1 MLNTA
6 KYLTYIFLFREK
18 YISLQYKTLTN
29 NLFYNLKFRKMAKIT
44 FNVKN
49 DVANI
54 TESEAGAFENALTP
68 RRYVELFMSAIEDV
82 VDPFTSLFAGIFLPS
97 VVGVW
102 TKDFEDAAKI
112 NYIILNGDITPCVIF
127 KNYEGKLVFLA
138 KHNYGKRA
146 LAEKVNVEDGDCL
159 FTTMK
164 DAKLYLL
171 SGADSKNATV
181 KPDEKPSGAEE
192 TSTQNVQEKIR
203 ALNKEKMECLTR
215 IRRINKELTFLNACT
230 K

>member
-1 MLNTA
+1 MLNTV

-44 FNVKN
+44 FSVKN

-82 VDPFTSLFAGIFLPS
+82 VDPVTSLFAGIFLPS
-97 VVGVW
+97 IVGVW

-127 KNYEGKLVFLA
+127 KNYEGKLVFLV

-171 SGADSKNATV
+171 SGADSKNDTV
-181 KPDEKPSGAEE
+181 KPDEKPSAPEE
-192 TSTQNVQEKIR
+192 PSVQEKIR

-215 IRRINKELTFLNACT
+215 IRKINKELTALNGCT

>member
-44 FNVKN
+44 FSVKN

-54 TESEAGAFENALTP
+54 AESEAGAFENALTP

-82 VDPFTSLFAGIFLPS
+82 VDPVTSLFAGIFLPS

-171 SGADSKNATV
+171 NGFTPEKTEEPEQDNV
-181 KPDEKPSGAEE
+181 KKDEEEKPSI
-192 TSTQNVQEKIR
+192 QDRID
-203 ALNKEKMECLTR
+203 ALNKEKMQCLTR
-215 IRRINKELTFLNACT
+215 IRQINKELSKLQ
-230 K
+230 

>member
-1 MLNTA
+1 
-6 KYLTYIFLFREK
+6 
-18 YISLQYKTLTN
+18 
-29 NLFYNLKFRKMAKIT
+29 MAKIT

-54 TESEAGAFENALTP
+54 TESEAGAFENALTR

-82 VDPFTSLFAGIFLPS
+82 VDPFTSLFTGIFLPS

-127 KNYEGKLVFLA
+127 RNYEDKLVFLV
-138 KHNYGKRA
+138 KHNYGKHA

-171 SGADSKNATV
+171 SGADNKNTAA
-181 KPDEKPSGAEE
+181 KPDKTPSA
-192 TSTQNVQEKIR
+192 SDDNHIQDVQEKIR

-215 IRRINKELTFLNACT
+215 IRKINKELTALNGCT

>member
-1 MLNTA
+1 
-6 KYLTYIFLFREK
+6 
-18 YISLQYKTLTN
+18 
-29 NLFYNLKFRKMAKIT
+29 MAKIT

-54 TESEAGAFENALTP
+54 NESEAGAFENALTP
-68 RRYVELFMSAIEDV
+68 RRYVELFMCAIEDV

-112 NYIILNGDITPCVIF
+112 NYIILDGDITPCVIF
-127 KNYEGKLVFLA
+127 KNNEGKLVFLV
-138 KHNYGKRA
+138 KHIYGKRA
-146 LAEKVNVEDGDCL
+146 VAEKVNVEDGDHL

-171 SGADSKNATV
+171 NGFTPEKAEEPKKDEE
-181 KPDEKPSGAEE
+181 EKPSM
-192 TSTQNVQEKIR
+192 QDRID
-203 ALNKEKMECLTR
+203 ALNKEKMRCLTR
-215 IRRINKELTFLNACT
+215 IRQINKELSKLQ
-230 K
+230 

>member
-1 MLNTA
+1 
-6 KYLTYIFLFREK
+6 
-18 YISLQYKTLTN
+18 
-29 NLFYNLKFRKMAKIT
+29 MAKIT

-68 RRYVELFMSAIEDV
+68 RRYIELFMSAIEDV

-102 TKDFEDAAKI
+102 TNDLEDAAKV

-127 KNYEGKLVFLA
+127 KNYEGKLVFLV
-138 KHNYGKRA
+138 KHAYGKHA
-146 LAEKVNVEDGDCL
+146 VAEKVNVEDGDCL

-171 SGADSKNATV
+171 NGFTPEKTEEPKKDNV
-181 KPDEKPSGAEE
+181 KKDEEEKPSI
-192 TSTQNVQEKIR
+192 QDRIDV
-203 ALNKEKMECLTR
+203 LNKEKMQCLTR
-215 IRRINKELTFLNACT
+215 IRQINKELSKLQ
-230 K
+230 

>member
-1 MLNTA
+1 
-6 KYLTYIFLFREK
+6 
-18 YISLQYKTLTN
+18 
-29 NLFYNLKFRKMAKIT
+29 MAKIT

-54 TESEAGAFENALTP
+54 TESETGAFENALTR

-82 VDPFTSLFAGIFLPS
+82 VDPFTSLFTGIFLPP

-102 TKDFEDAAKI
+102 PKDFEDAAKI

-127 KNYEGKLVFLA
+127 RNYEDKLVFLV
-138 KHNYGKRA
+138 KRNYGKRA

-171 SGADSKNATV
+171 SGADNKNTDV
-181 KPDEKPSGAEE
+181 KPDEKPTVSEE
-192 TSTQNVQEKIR
+192 SSVQEKIR

-215 IRRINKELTFLNACT
+215 IRKINKELTTLNGCA

>member
-1 MLNTA
+1 
-6 KYLTYIFLFREK
+6 
-18 YISLQYKTLTN
+18 
-29 NLFYNLKFRKMAKIT
+29 MAKIT

-54 TESEAGAFENALTP
+54 TESETGAFENALTP

-82 VDPFTSLFAGIFLPS
+82 VDPVTSLFAGIFLPS

-127 KNYEGKLVFLA
+127 KTRHGRLVFLV

-146 LAEKVNVEDGDCL
+146 LAEKVTVEDGDCL
-159 FTTMK
+159 FTTMNE
-164 DAKLYLL
+164 AKLYLL
-171 SGADSKNATV
+171 NGADSKNATV
-181 KPDEKPSGAEE
+181 KPEE
-192 TSTQNVQEKIR
+192 TPSTSDDNSVQEKIR

-215 IRRINKELTFLNACT
+215 IRKINKELSALNGCT

>member
-1 MLNTA
+1 
-6 KYLTYIFLFREK
+6 
-18 YISLQYKTLTN
+18 
-29 NLFYNLKFRKMAKIT
+29 MAKIT

-68 RRYVELFMSAIEDV
+68 RRYVELFMSAIDDV
-82 VDPFTSLFAGIFLPS
+82 VDPFTSLFTGIFLPS

-102 TKDFEDAAKI
+102 TKDFNDAAKI

-127 KNYEGKLVFLA
+127 KNCEGKLVFLV
-138 KHNYGKRA
+138 KHIYGKRA
-146 LAEKVNVEDGDCL
+146 VAEKVTVEDGDCL

-164 DAKLYLL
+164 EAKFYLLGGADAK
-171 SGADSKNATV
+171 SAPV
-181 KPDEKPSGAEE
+181 KPDEKSSMSDVI
-192 TSTQNVQEKIR
+192 TVQEKIR

-215 IRRINKELTFLNACT
+215 IRKINKELSALNGCT

>member
-1 MLNTA
+1 
-6 KYLTYIFLFREK
+6 
-18 YISLQYKTLTN
+18 
-29 NLFYNLKFRKMAKIT
+29 MAKIT

-54 TESEAGAFENALTP
+54 TESEAGAFENALTR

-127 KNYEGKLVFLA
+127 RNYEDKLVFLV
-138 KHNYGKRA
+138 KHNHGKHA

-171 SGADSKNATV
+171 SGADNKNAAV
-181 KPDEKPSGAEE
+181 KPDETPSA
-192 TSTQNVQEKIR
+192 SDDNHIQDVQEKIR

-215 IRRINKELTFLNACT
+215 IRKINKELTALNGCI

>member
-1 MLNTA
+1 
-6 KYLTYIFLFREK
+6 
-18 YISLQYKTLTN
+18 
-29 NLFYNLKFRKMAKIT
+29 MAKIT

-82 VDPFTSLFAGIFLPS
+82 VDPVTSLFAGIFLPS

-127 KNYEGKLVFLA
+127 KNYEGKLVFLVKRA
-138 KHNYGKRA
+138 YGKRA
-146 LAEKVNVEDGDCL
+146 LAEKVTVEDGDCL

-171 SGADSKNATV
+171 GGADSKNAAV
-181 KPDEKPSGAEE
+181 KPDGKPSMPEE
-192 TSTQNVQEKIR
+192 TGVQDVQEKIR

-215 IRRINKELTFLNACT
+215 IRKINKELTALNGCA

>member
-1 MLNTA
+1 
-6 KYLTYIFLFREK
+6 
-18 YISLQYKTLTN
+18 
-29 NLFYNLKFRKMAKIT
+29 MAKIT

-54 TESEAGAFENALTP
+54 TESETGAFENALTR

-82 VDPFTSLFAGIFLPS
+82 VDPFTSLFTGIFLPS

-127 KNYEGKLVFLA
+127 RNYEDKLVFLV
-138 KHNYGKRA
+138 KRNYGKRA

-171 SGADSKNATV
+171 SGADNKNTAV
-181 KPDEKPSGAEE
+181 KPDENPTVSGE
-192 TSTQNVQEKIR
+192 SSVQEKIR

-215 IRRINKELTFLNACT
+215 IRKINKELTALNGCT

>member
-1 MLNTA
+1 MLNTV

-44 FNVKN
+44 FSVKN

-54 TESEAGAFENALTP
+54 AESEAGAFENALTP

-82 VDPFTSLFAGIFLPS
+82 VDPVTSLFAGIFLPS

-127 KNYEGKLVFLA
+127 KNYEGKLVFLV

-171 SGADSKNATV
+171 NGFTPEKTEEPKQDNV
-181 KPDEKPSGAEE
+181 KKDEEEKPSMQDRID
-192 TSTQNVQEKIR
+192 T
-203 ALNKEKMECLTR
+203 LNKEKMQCLTR
-215 IRRINKELTFLNACT
+215 IRQINKELSKLQ
-230 K
+230 